1 MTDREKFLYEVIE
14 AIAQSEAPVI
24 FKGAMITK
32 LLLKGSVNR
41 LERETKDIDCDWVG
55 GEVSMDQ
62 LNSIIT
68 KAISMVGDFRV
79 ERCRDFGDGK
89 SAGFNIISNQGAKYA
104 SIDISIK
111 PNPYYQIYIIGECEF
126 KGSTVD
132 KIVVDKLLV
141 VSGDKIFRRVK
152 DVVDLYALSFCTSFR
167 VNTINEVINNS
178 KKKLGDFHLFLTEK
192 DKIEHAYRKMT
203 GIENRPDF
211 CEIYKRV
218 SILIEPFLQNEF
230 DLTWVPIEKSWKE
243 DKSLLNK

>member
-14 AIAQSEAPVI
+14 ALAQSEAPII

-55 GEVSMDQ
+55 DEVSMDQ
-62 LNSIIT
+62 LNDIISR
-68 KAISMVGDFRV
+68 AISKVGDFTV
-79 ERCRDFGDGK
+79 ERFRNFGDGK

-111 PNPYYQIYIIGECEF
+111 PNPYYQIYKIGECEF

-132 KIVVDKLLV
+132 KIIADKLLV
-141 VSGDKIFRRVK
+141 ISGEKIFRRVK
-152 DVVDLYALSFCTSFR
+152 DVVDIYSLSFCTSFR
-167 VNTINEVINNS
+167 VNTINEVISNS
-178 KKKLGDFHLFLTEK
+178 NRELGNFKLFLNEK
-192 DKIEHAYRKMT
+192 EKIEYAYEKMT
-203 GIENRPDF
+203 GIENRLTF

-218 SILIEPFLQNEF
+218 CVLIEPFLLNKF
-230 DLTWVPIEKSWKE
+230 DLTWIPIENSWKE
-243 DKSLLNK
+243 DKNLSNK